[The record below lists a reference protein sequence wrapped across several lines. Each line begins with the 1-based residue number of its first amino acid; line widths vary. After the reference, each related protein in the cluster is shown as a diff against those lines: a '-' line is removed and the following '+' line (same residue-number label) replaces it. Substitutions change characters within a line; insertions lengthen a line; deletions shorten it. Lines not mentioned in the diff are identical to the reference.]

1 MLANQSAPTAA
12 VVPVLIYE
20 DVSRAIEWLCG
31 AFGFRER
38 LRAAYGGNVNHAQ
51 LLAGAGDIMIGR
63 AGGPF
68 KAMRAGE
75 LHQYVLVEVEDVDR
89 HFERVKAFGAESL
102 QAPENMPFGVRQY
115 TASDHEGHW
124 WTFSQN
130 VADVDPSAWG
140 AIVTDASR

>member
-1 MLANQSAPTAA
+1 MIANQSAPTSA
-12 VVPVLIYE
+12 VVPMVIYA
-20 DVSRAIEWLCG
+20 DVSKAIDWLCG

-38 LRAAYGGNVNHAQ
+38 LRAAHNGVVSHAQ
-51 LLAGAGDIMIGR
+51 ILAGTGDIMIGG

-75 LHQYVLVEVEDVDR
+75 LHQLVLVEVEDVDKHCNR
-89 HFERVKAFGAESL
+89 AKAFGAEIL

-115 TASDHEGHW
+115 TASDPEGHW

-130 VADVDPSAWG
+130 IADVHPSAWG
-140 AIVTDASR
+140 AILKS